1 MIGLIKIVFADP
13 PDELSITG
21 YKQGEI
27 LQEGSLRRIK
37 CTALSGNPLPELEW
51 FAGNKKVGGAKLEK
65 AESGAYVSLE
75 ISIKVDRSD
84 NGKSYKCQAKSEA
97 SEEPFRKSVALKVS
111 FPPRRVKVEVEP
123 ESPIVGKP
131 AVLKCLTDSSNPDT
145 QILWWYNGEQI
156 HGSDSQTKVGI
167 FGGSI
172 SSSLLHIDVT
182 EAHINAEYKCEA
194 RHAATSKSISNT
206 TKIGVQCEYS
216 QCQFI
221 QQKLNHSYFQINHNS
236 LMYLK
241 KLTLKSIAL
250 ELLE

>member
-1 MIGLIKIVFADP
+1 MGNNKIVFPDP

-21 YKQGEI
+21 YKQGDI

-51 FAGNKKVGGAKLEK
+51 FAGDKKVGGAKIEK
-65 AESGAYVSLE
+65 AESGAYVSSE

-97 SEEPFRKSVALKVS
+97 TKEPFRKRVVLKVS
-111 FPPRRVKVEVEP
+111 FPPRRVKVGVNP
-123 ESPIVGKP
+123 ESPTEGSQ
-131 AVLKCLTDSSNPDT
+131 AVLKCLTDSSSPNT
-145 QILWWYNGEQI
+145 EIIWWYNGEQI
-156 HGSDSQTKVGI
+156 PSSDLETRVGK

-172 SSSLLHIDVT
+172 TSSLLQIDVT

-194 RHAATSKSISNT
+194 RHAATSKSVSNT

-216 QCQFI
+216 ECQFI
-221 QQKLNHSYFQINHNS
+221 Y
-236 LMYLK
+236 
-241 KLTLKSIAL
+241 
-250 ELLE
+250 